1 MEMHWVGLL
10 SAWYK
15 SEVFYL
21 EDLEIDQKYIQSLID
36 LHISGSK

>member
-15 SEVFYL
+15 SEFFYL
-21 EDLEIDQKYIQSLID
+21 GDLEIDQKYIQSLID

>member
-21 EDLEIDQKYIQSLID
+21 GDLKIDQKYIQSLID